1 MEGLLLLNIVKKE
14 LYENYYR
21 YVEGMSQQ
29 TSSLAAGR
37 FFLKWLDYVESSEDV
52 FFIRSIVDYAFMV
65 LSDLYDKEGIDLTG
79 DLNFQLDQEQKKQFQ
94 ELKKM
99 LKKLVLLERDT
110 MRGSKNIFDESIIE

>member
-1 MEGLLLLNIVKKE
+1 MLNIVQKE

-37 FFLKWLDYVESSEDV
+37 YFLKWLDYVESSEDV
-52 FFIRSIVDYAFMV
+52 FFIRSIVDYTFMV